1 MGNRAV
7 IQIKGSELGIYLHWN
22 GGVESV
28 LAFLEAAKQL
38 GVRDPLKDDAYCLS
52 RLTQIIGNFFG
63 GTLSL
68 GIGLAKT
75 LDYSDNGCYVIGKDF
90 TIVSRR
96 KAPNKIKTVDQLEDK
111 PLSEY
116 EGRQYY
122 EHVLAEVLAKNEHI
136 FNEEN

>member
-7 IQIKGSELGIYLHWN
+7 IQIKDSELGIYLHWN

-38 GVRDPLKDDAYCLS
+38 DVRDPINDDAYCLA

-63 GTLSL
+63 GTTSL
-68 GIGLAKT
+68 GIGLAKY
-75 LDYSDNGCYVIGKDF
+75 LDNSDNGTYVIGKDF
-90 TIVSRR
+90 EIVRR
-96 KAPNKIKTVDQLEDK
+96 INGANKILRVDQLKDK
-111 PLSEY
+111 PLSGH

-122 EHVLAEVLAKNEHI
+122 EGVLAEVLAKNKQI
-136 FNEEN
+136 FSEG

>member
-7 IQIKGSELGIYLHWN
+7 IQIEGNELGIYLHWN

-38 GVRDPLKDDAYCLS
+38 GVRDPINDDAYCLA

-68 GIGLAKT
+68 GLGLANK
-75 LDYSDNGCYVIGKDF
+75 LDDSDNGTYVIGKDF
-90 TIVSRR
+90 TIVRR
-96 KAPNKIKTVDQLEDK
+96 INTDETITTVDQLSDK
-111 PLSEY
+111 LSDY
-116 EGRQYY
+116 EGRAYY
-122 EHVLAEVLAKNEHI
+122 EGVLAEVMAKNKHI
-136 FNEEN
+136 FNEEA